1 MSGPPQEIMS
11 QAISESQVEE
21 YRSTDEDSD
30 DFSYRSISR
39 AAMLCLVFGLFGL
52 LAWISP
58 LLLFMPAIAA
68 VFGFIALANIKKYP
82 NELVGKSF
90 AWVGLVLSVA
100 ILIASP
106 IRHVY
111 VYYTEVP
118 EGFERVSFGS
128 LKSRM
133 GEPDFPTPEAVAL
146 NGKKVFLK
154 GYIHPTSISSN
165 STKSFVLVPD
175 WGTCCFGTQPPLT
188 HMIQVRLVN
197 DGYAYKSVRQH
208 SIAGTFEVHPYVK
221 PVEGLE
227 GVYYEFEAEHFQ

>member
-1 MSGPPQEIMS
+1 MT
-11 QAISESQVEE
+11 QAIFESQ
-21 YRSTDEDSD
+21 TDPPNLEGEDPDEFTYKSL
-30 DFSYRSISR
+30 SR
-39 AAMLCLVFGLFGL
+39 AAMLCLVFALFGL

-58 LLLFMPAIAA
+58 LLLFLPAIAM
-68 VFGFIALANIKKYP
+68 VFGIIALANIKKYP
-82 NELVGKSF
+82 SELIGKPF
-90 AWVGLVLSVA
+90 ALIGIVISLAVL
-100 ILIASP
+100 ICSP

-111 VYYTEVP
+111 IYYTEVP
-118 EGFERVSFGS
+118 EGFERVSFAA

-133 GEPDFPTPEAVAL
+133 GEADFPTPDAIAL

-154 GYIHPTSISSN
+154 GYIHPTSIASN
-165 STKSFVLVPD
+165 SSKTFVLVPD

-208 SIAGTFEVHPYVK
+208 SIAGTLEVNPYVT

-227 GVYYEFEAEHFQ
+227 GVYYKFEAEHFQ